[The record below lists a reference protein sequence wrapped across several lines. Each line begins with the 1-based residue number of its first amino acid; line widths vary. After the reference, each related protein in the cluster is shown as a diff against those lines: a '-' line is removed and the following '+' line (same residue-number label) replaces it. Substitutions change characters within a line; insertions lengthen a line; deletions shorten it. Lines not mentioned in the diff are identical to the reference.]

1 MYAANMDTNY
11 PEARDDGERR
21 PAAAWPYGSSAPAPS
36 SYSSG
41 PGMLPYSATN
51 PMRVPAYV
59 YPSELISGLRQS
71 QPTYG
76 HSPETTSASPWPN
89 YMAQDSWSGQNPP
102 MGHLGDYS
110 MEPRGARS
118 WYNTMPYP
126 RPYGVYS
133 QYPGHNAV
141 SMAETQSMSQWHD
154 QTSTDTT
161 HSAYP
166 SISPLQVP
174 SAQSPFHTSEASW
187 LREID
192 GAFDRNPDGSSIHE
206 TGSIYL
212 PENERYYHR
221 YKEGSYWFPNDAE
234 EQDRLDFQHAMV
246 RRLTGDKLALC
257 PVKAPK
263 NVMDVGTGTGI
274 WAIEFAKENPDSR
287 VYGMDLSAIQP
298 EKHGAPNCSFEV
310 DDAEEEWTGYPMFD
324 YVHLRAVF
332 ACFYNPKLVMEHA
345 FKNLNSGGWI
355 EYQDFDFD
363 LKQANLHYKGDAM
376 MRFSQTGIRGSMMKG
391 RNILIPRQYK
401 QMLLETGFVD
411 VHEER
416 IQLPVGNW
424 MDDPRMKL
432 VGQYMYRN
440 VLDSLRGPAW
450 KMLRAAG
457 LSPQQIDAFIAEA
470 KSELMDEK
478 NHLYGWMTIH
488 WGRKP

>member
-1 MYAANMDTNY
+1 MKRRRSHFIDENGKWSQFAGYTDPTAWVCKRPRRLMPFRDWPVVDPVMHVGPLVKDSHFYSSATVFSRAKNSSSLHVKTKRPRRPASRRGKESERRSNFPTDQIIMYAANMDTNY
-11 PEARDDGERR
+11 PEARDDGEHR

-126 RPYGVYS
+126 RLYDVYS

-174 SAQSPFHTSEASW
+174 SAQSPFHSSEASW

-221 YKEGSYWFPNDAE
+221 YKEGSYWFPNDA
-234 EQDRLDFQHAMV
+234 
-246 RRLTGDKLALC
+246 
-257 PVKAPK
+257 
-263 NVMDVGTGTGI
+263 VGHTYSMLYFSPLRIFFLNTFVAFSNSI
-274 WAIEFAKENPDSR
+274 NHFWCRKSKIASTSSTPWFAD
-287 VYGMDLSAIQP
+287 
-298 EKHGAPNCSFEV
+298 
-310 DDAEEEWTGYPMFD
+310 
-324 YVHLRAVF
+324 
-332 ACFYNPKLVMEHA
+332 
-345 FKNLNSGGWI
+345 
-355 EYQDFDFD
+355 
-363 LKQANLHYKGDAM
+363 
-376 MRFSQTGIRGSMMKG
+376 
-391 RNILIPRQYK
+391 
-401 QMLLETGFVD
+401 
-411 VHEER
+411 
-416 IQLPVGNW
+416 
-424 MDDPRMKL
+424 
-432 VGQYMYRN
+432 
-440 VLDSLRGPAW
+440 
-450 KMLRAAG
+450 
-457 LSPQQIDAFIAEA
+457 
-470 KSELMDEK
+470 
-478 NHLYGWMTIH
+478 
-488 WGRKP
+488 